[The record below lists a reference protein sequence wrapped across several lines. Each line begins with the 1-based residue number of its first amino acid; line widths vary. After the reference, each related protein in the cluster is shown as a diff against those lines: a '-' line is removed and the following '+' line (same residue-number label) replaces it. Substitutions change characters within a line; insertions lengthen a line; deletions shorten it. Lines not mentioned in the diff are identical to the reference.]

1 MKLNLSRAVE
11 RLVMKTTD
19 SPLFA
24 LAATMA
30 SLPVLAS
37 DARVDS
43 GRLSIPD
50 IPVTFQAIAYTP
62 DWKSDSQSGAYMED
76 GDGRYPFKMK
86 AGECTVRGAATYR
99 LQDGAIQAEWTM
111 APDKDVKLACLAVTG
126 TLPISRYGG
135 GMAVC
140 DGTEVP
146 LPRKHGDTRLFGRT
160 IRNLSV
166 RDASGRER
174 FALSFPEPTPVLL
187 QDNRRWSADEFEIR
201 VQAGSGEFKA
211 GESRRIAFA
220 LTGGEEERGLRQ
232 ARKTVIQAG
241 PDWLPVT
248 VEPDIVLGSALD
260 FSSVVPHDA
269 PAGKHG
275 YVVARG
281 QNFEFENLPGV
292 PQRFYGV
299 NLCFGA
305 NYPNRD
311 SARRIAELFSRI
323 GYNAVRFHH
332 HDGAWAAAYA
342 GRTVERSDGRTV
354 APSDPQ
360 TIGLSDRQ
368 TDDGIDRFDYL
379 AAAFIEQGI
388 YLTTDLFVSRPV
400 PYRACGIDRIG
411 NIPMDT
417 FKTLVQFHEGAYQNY
432 ISFARQFLDHRNPY
446 TGRRYADEP
455 ALSFLSLVN
464 EGNLGNHGT
473 KVFQEWPECREAW
486 ESWIAARKA
495 EDPARYGDIPS
506 GFPENLWDG
515 GNRHVAVFVQFLRER
530 EERFAKRVTA
540 FLRDEMRCRALTTNM
555 NCWFYPVAFQL
566 PRGESYDY
574 VDDHFYVDHPHFLER
589 SWRLPSSCPNV
600 NPMANAAMGAQGLV
614 LRRLLDRPFTITEYN
629 YAAPGRFR
637 GVGGIATGAAAAL
650 QNWAGLW
657 RFAWSHDPL
666 GMTDPAHKPL
676 AYFDMAGDPLSLAAE
691 RASICLFLRRDLDEL
706 PVTYAYALP
715 PAELAKA
722 DGTGRQAGA
731 DWTWASWYAKVGGFL
746 ADKVPDGAMDAGSFR
761 EALSRKS
768 NKVREALLGADP
780 AAPRLRMGNGAL
792 EIDKDQGSFLL
803 RTPRTCGGFAEG
815 GELRAD
821 ALVAD
826 LGDTAA
832 TVWASSLDDKPLR
845 ESGRVLVTHLT
856 DVQNSG
862 ATFASDERKILLA
875 WGYVPHLMAA
885 GKARV
890 SLQLADRPW
899 KVYSLTTGGRRRRE
913 VSAAYADGR
922 LSFTA
927 DIAADPAEAS
937 FLYEVVAET
946 QRTE

>member
-1 MKLNLSRAVE
+1 MTAKDTLIPS
-11 RLVMKTTD
+11 
-19 SPLFA
+19 
-24 LAATMA
+24 LAAMA
-30 SLPVLAS
+30 LSLPSLAS
-37 DARVDS
+37 DARIDM

-50 IPVTFQAIAYTP
+50 IPITFQSIAYMP
-62 DWKSDSQSGAYMED
+62 DWKSDSQSGVYMEE
-76 GDGRYPFKMK
+76 GDGRYPFTMK
-86 AGECTVRGAATYR
+86 AGECTFRGVATYR

-111 APDKDVKLACLAVTG
+111 APDKDVKLACLAVVGSLAT
-126 TLPISRYGG
+126 SRYRDGT
-135 GMAVC
+135 AVC

-146 LPRKHGDTRLFGRT
+146 LPREHGEARLFSRP

-174 FALSFPEPTPVLL
+174 LALSFPEPTPVLL
-187 QDNRRWSADEFEIR
+187 QDNRRWGGDDFLIR
-201 VQAGSGEFKA
+201 IQAGSGEFKA
-211 GESRRIAFA
+211 GDSRRIAFA
-220 LTGGEEERGLRQ
+220 IKGGEEGRGLRH
-232 ARKTVIQAG
+232 ARKTVIKAG
-241 PDWLPVT
+241 PDWIPVT
-248 VEPDIVLGSALD
+248 VDPDIEAGSALD

-275 YVVARG
+275 YVIARG

-292 PQRFYGV
+292 SQRFYGV
-299 NLCFGA
+299 NLCFTA
-305 NYPNRD
+305 NYPDRA

-332 HDGAWAAAYA
+332 HDNPMVLA
-342 GRTVERSDGRTV
+342 SMDGTTLN
-354 APSDPQ
+354 P
-360 TIGLSDRQ
+360 GMMELF
-368 TDDGIDRFDYL
+368 DGL
-379 AAAFIEQGI
+379 AAEFIEQGI
-388 YLTTDLFVSRPV
+388 YLTTDLFVSRAV
-400 PYRACGIDRIG
+400 PYRSCGIDRNG

-432 ISFARQFLDHRNPY
+432 IEFARQFLDHRNPY

-464 EGNLGNHGT
+464 EGNLGNHGS

-486 ESWIAARKA
+486 ETWLAARKA
-495 EDPARYGDIPS
+495 EDPARYGDIPA
-506 GFPENLWDG
+506 GYPENLWDG

-530 EERFAKRVTA
+530 EERFAKRVTE

-566 PRGESYDY
+566 PRGASYDY
-574 VDDHFYVDHPHFLER
+574 LDDHFYVDHPHFLEQ

-600 NPMANAAMGAQGLV
+600 NPMANEAMGAHGLV

-657 RFAWSHDPL
+657 RFAWSHDAR

-691 RASICLFLRRDLDEL
+691 RASICLFLRRDLPEL
-706 PVTYAYALP
+706 PVTYAYTLP
-715 PAELAKA
+715 PAELVKA

-731 DWTWASWYAKVGGFL
+731 NWSWASWYAKVGGVL
-746 ADKVPDGAMDAGSFR
+746 ADKVPEGAMDAGSFR
-761 EALSRKS
+761 AALSRKS
-768 NKVREALLGADP
+768 NDVRRALLGPDP
-780 AAPRLRMGNGAL
+780 AASRLPMGNGAV
-792 EIDKDQGSFLL
+792 EIDKDEGTFLL

-856 DVQNSG
+856 DVQNTG

-875 WGYVPHLMAA
+875 WGRVPHLMAT

-890 SLQLADRPW
+890 SLELADRPW

-913 VSAAYADGR
+913 VPAAYADGR
-922 LSFTA
+922 LTFTA
-927 DIAADPAEAS
+927 DIAADPAAAS
-937 FLYEVVAET
+937 FLYEVVAE
-946 QRTE
+946 

>member
-1 MKLNLSRAVE
+1 MKGTE
-11 RLVMKTTD
+11 

-37 DARVDS
+37 DAVVDS
-43 GRLSIPD
+43 GRLSVPD
-50 IPVTFQAIAYTP
+50 IPITFHAVAYKP

-76 GDGRYPFKMK
+76 GDGRYPFTMK
-86 AGECTVRGAATYR
+86 SGDCTFRGASTYR

-111 APDKDVKLACLAVTG
+111 APDRDVKLACLAVTG
-126 TLPISRYGG
+126 TLPSSRYVG

-146 LPRKHGDTRLFGRT
+146 LPREHGEARLFSRP

-166 RDASGRER
+166 RDASGQER
-174 FALSFPEPTPVLL
+174 LALSFPDPTPVLL
-187 QDNRRWSADEFEIR
+187 QDNRRWGGKEFEIR
-201 VQAGSGEFKA
+201 IQAGGGEFKA
-211 GESRRIAFA
+211 GETRRIAFA
-220 LTGGEEERGLRQ
+220 ISGGGDRGLRH

-241 PDWLPVT
+241 PGWIPVE
-248 VEPDIVLGSALD
+248 VDPDIEAGSALD

-275 YVVARG
+275 YVVAKG
-281 QNFEFENLPGV
+281 QNFEFEHLPGV

-299 NLCFGA
+299 NLCFTA
-305 NYPNRD
+305 NFPDRET
-311 SARRIAELFSRI
+311 SRRIAELFSRI

-332 HDGAWAAAYA
+332 HDNSLVMFS
-342 GRTVERSDGRTV
+342 TDGTTLN
-354 APSDPQ
+354 P
-360 TIGLSDRQ
+360 TMMELF
-368 TDDGIDRFDYL
+368 DGL
-379 AAAFIEQGI
+379 AAEFIEQGI
-388 YLTTDLFVSRPV
+388 YLTTDLFVSRAV
-400 PYRACGIDRIG
+400 PYRSCGIDRSG

-417 FKTLVQFHEGAYQNY
+417 FKTLVQFHEGAFQNY
-432 ISFARQFLDHRNPY
+432 LSFARQFLDHVNPY

-464 EGNLGNHGT
+464 EGNLGNHGS

-486 ESWIAARKA
+486 ETWLAARKA
-495 EDPARYGDIPS
+495 EDPARYGDIPA
-506 GFPENLWDG
+506 GYPENLWDG

-530 EERFAKRVTA
+530 EERFAKRVTE
-540 FLRDEMRCRALTTNM
+540 FLRDEMHCRALTTNM

-566 PRGESYDY
+566 PRGASYDY
-574 VDDHFYVDHPHFLER
+574 LDDHFYVDHPHFLER

-600 NPMANAAMGAQGLV
+600 NPMANEAMGAQGLV

-657 RFAWSHDPL
+657 RFAWSHDIR

-691 RASICLFLRRDLDEL
+691 RASICLFLRRDLPEL
-706 PVTYAYALP
+706 PVTYAYTLP
-715 PAELAKA
+715 PAELVKA

-731 DWTWASWYAKVGGFL
+731 NWSWASWYAKVGGVL
-746 ADKVPDGAMDAGSFR
+746 SDKVPEGAVSAGSFR
-761 EALSRKS
+761 EALSRSSKA
-768 NKVREALLGADP
+768 VREALLGPDA
-780 AAPRLRMGNGAL
+780 AAPRLPMGNGAV
-792 EIDKDQGSFLL
+792 EIDKDNGTFLL

-815 GELRAD
+815 GVLRAD

-826 LGDTAA
+826 LGETAA

-845 ESGRVLVTHLT
+845 ESGRILVTHLT
-856 DVQNSG
+856 DVQNTGS
-862 ATFASDERKILLA
+862 TFASEERKILLA
-875 WGYVPHLMAA
+875 WGSVPHLMAA
-885 GKARV
+885 GKAKV
-890 SLQLADRPW
+890 SLELANRPW
-899 KVYSLTTGGRRRRE
+899 KVFSLTSGGRRRTE
-913 VSAAYADGR
+913 VPASYADGR
-922 LSFTA
+922 LAFTA
-927 DIAADPAEAS
+927 DIAADPARAS
-937 FLYEVVAET
+937 YLYEVGAE
-946 QRTE
+946 